1 VKRRR
6 HWILAAIPFFA
17 VAASGQ
23 PLPLSMKAAVDLAL
37 APEGSVRLRLALEA
51 IRQAESRA
59 GQARAAL
66 LPQIETSVTRDNRTV
81 NLEAFGVRFEIPG
94 TEFRTPS
101 RVGPFSVFDARASGS
116 QTIFNLSAIRRYQA
130 SRTSAAAAREDGDS
144 TREMVAAQVARAYLA
159 ALRTEAR
166 LEAARANVLLAE
178 RLLELARNR
187 KTAGTG
193 TGIDVTRAMVQL
205 ASERQLLLVAE
216 NERSRAHLELL
227 RAMDLRLD
235 TRLDLTDRLEFHVL
249 GDLAPEQALEKAL
262 AARPDWRAQRQREK
276 AAEMSHGATKWERLP
291 SLAAFG
297 NYGAIGPAIDNN
309 FPTRTYGV
317 SLRLPIFDGGRLEY
331 RRVES
336 ASHLREEEIRTADL
350 RARIELEIRLALDAL
365 HSAREQVQVAGE
377 GLQLAQQ
384 ELEQAQRRFAAGV
397 APGIEVTDAQNRVAR
412 ARDNQIAAL
421 FSHESARLE
430 LGQAM
435 GAVRE
440 MVQ

>member
-23 PLPLSMKAAVDLAL
+23 PLPLSMKAAVDPAL

-116 QTIFNLSAIRRYQA
+116 QTIFNLTAIRRYQA

-166 LEAARANVLLAE
+166 LEAARANVLLTE
-178 RLLELARNR
+178 RLLDLARNQ

-193 TGIDVTRAMVQL
+193 TGIDVT
-205 ASERQLLLVAE
+205 
-216 NERSRAHLELL
+216 H
-227 RAMDLRLD
+227 
-235 TRLDLTDRLEFHVL
+235 
-249 GDLAPEQALEKAL
+249 P
-262 AARPDWRAQRQREK
+262 
-276 AAEMSHGATKWERLP
+276 
-291 SLAAFG
+291 
-297 NYGAIGPAIDNN
+297 
-309 FPTRTYGV
+309 
-317 SLRLPIFDGGRLEY
+317 
-331 RRVES
+331 
-336 ASHLREEEIRTADL
+336 
-350 RARIELEIRLALDAL
+350 
-365 HSAREQVQVAGE
+365 
-377 GLQLAQQ
+377 
-384 ELEQAQRRFAAGV
+384 
-397 APGIEVTDAQNRVAR
+397 
-412 ARDNQIAAL
+412 
-421 FSHESARLE
+421 
-430 LGQAM
+430 
-435 GAVRE
+435 
-440 MVQ
+440 

>member
-1 VKRRR
+1 MKRRR
-6 HWILAAIPFFA
+6 HWILAAIPLLA

-37 APEGSVRLRLALEA
+37 EPEGSVRLRLALEA

-101 RVGPFSVFDARASGS
+101 RVGPFSFFDARASGS

-144 TREMVAAQVARAYLA
+144 AREMVAAQVARAYLA

-178 RLLELARNR
+178 RLLELARNQ

-216 NERSRAHLELL
+216 NECSRAHLELL

-235 TRLDLTDRLEFHVL
+235 TRFDLTDRLEFHAL
-249 GDLAPEQALEKAL
+249 DDLAPEQALEKAL
-262 AARPDWRAQRQREK
+262 AARPDWRAQRRREK

-297 NYGAIGPAIDNN
+297 TYGTIGPAIDNN

-331 RRVES
+331 RRMES
-336 ASHLREEEIRTADL
+336 ASQLRQEQIRTADL
-350 RARIELEIRLALDAL
+350 RARIELDIRLALDAL

-421 FSHESARLE
+421 FNHESARLE